1 MSAYDVADAD
11 QLDGEDLAGMVRKV
25 RPAVGAKA
33 FGFDYLILPPNQ
45 EGHEHDIGAPLDRP
59 YEPPSWG

>member
-11 QLDGEDLAGMVRKV
+11 RLDGEGLAGMVRKV

-33 FGFDYLILPPNQ
+33 SRYLILPPNQ

>member
-1 MSAYDVADAD
+1 
-11 QLDGEDLAGMVRKV
+11 MVRKV

-33 FGFDYLILPPNQ
+33 FAFDYFIFPPSQ

-59 YEPPSWG
+59 YEPPSWS